1 MKKKIILGVVIV
13 LVAAIGVGAFLLA
26 PTVKSAVSMAES
38 ANLTEEDV
46 AVKGEENDRITQ
58 EMMTDYQIPEIEVT
72 QEIKEAVAGRDMTL
86 EEAATKL
93 LADEKAKQE
102 TENAAQSATPVEQT
116 PTPEP
121 VTPVE
126 PTPTPQPVTPVEQQP
141 TPQPVTPVEQ
151 QPTPQ
156 PVTPVEPTPT
166 PEPVTPV
173 EPTPT
178 PQPVTPVE
186 PTPTPE
192 PVAENPPEN
201 EDNGESAQLSGT
213 TSEEEARNERV
224 QNLFVRLYV
233 LRDAFN
239 VRIDNL
245 VQECINEFLALPTE
259 QQTNTAKVRIVY
271 SRIKTVQDMEV
282 ECDNDVKEIVAQLR
296 EIDSAVADKAW
307 QYYLNEKELKK
318 AALIAQYTRKSE

>member
-26 PTVKSAVSMAES
+26 PTIKSAMSMAES

-58 EMMTDYQIPEIEVT
+58 EMQADYEIPEIEVT
-72 QEIKEAVAGRDMTL
+72 QEIKEAVAVRDMTL

-93 LADEKAKQE
+93 LADEKAKQAE
-102 TENAAQSATPVEQT
+102 SAAQSATPEQTQSDAQSGTPTPEPVTPVEQT

-126 PTPTPQPVTPVEQQP
+126 Q
-141 TPQPVTPVEQ
+141 
-151 QPTPQ
+151 
-156 PVTPVEPTPT
+156 TPT

-173 EPTPT
+173 EQTPE
-178 PQPVTPVE
+178 PVAQE
-186 PTPTPE
+186 PTPE
-192 PVAENPPEN
+192 PVAENPTEN
-201 EDNGESAQLSGT
+201 GDNGESAQLSGT

-245 VQECINEFLALPTE
+245 VQECIDEFLALEPE
-259 QQTNTAKVRIVY
+259 KQTNAAKVRIVY
-271 SRIKTVQDMEV
+271 SRIKNVQDMEV
-282 ECDNDVKEIVAQLR
+282 ECDKDVKEIVDQLR
-296 EIDSAVADKAW
+296 EIDPAVADKAW

>member
-1 MKKKIILGVVIV
+1 MTKKKKIILGVVIV
-13 LVAAIGVGAFLLA
+13 LVAALGVGAFLLA
-26 PTVKSAVSMAES
+26 PTIKSAMSMAES
-38 ANLTEEDV
+38 ANLSEEDV

-102 TENAAQSATPVEQT
+102 ANAVAQEPTPEPVTPVEQEPT
-116 PTPEP
+116 PEPVTPVAQEPTPEP

-126 PTPTPQPVTPVEQQP
+126 PE
-141 TPQPVTPVEQ
+141 
-151 QPTPQ
+151 
-156 PVTPVEPTPT
+156 PT

-173 EPTPT
+173 EQEPTPE
-178 PQPVTPVE
+178 PVTPVGQE
-186 PTPTPE
+186 PAAQEPTPE
-192 PVAENPPEN
+192 PVAENPPQ
-201 EDNGESAQLSGT
+201 EDEGESAQLSGMT
-213 TSEEEARNERV
+213 AEQEAQNERV

-239 VRIDNL
+239 VRVDNL
-245 VQECINEFLALPTE
+245 VQECIDEFLALEPE
-259 QQTNTAKVRIVY
+259 KQTNSAKVRIVY

-282 ECDNDVKEIVAQLR
+282 ECDEEVKDIIAQLR
-296 EIDSAVADKAW
+296 EIDPAVADKAW
-307 QYYLNEKELKK
+307 QYYQNEKELKK
-318 AALIAQYTRKSE
+318 AALIAQYTGKSE

>member
-26 PTVKSAVSMAES
+26 PTIKSAMSMAES

-58 EMMTDYQIPEIEVT
+58 EMQADYEIPEIEVT
-72 QEIKEAVAGRDMTL
+72 QEIKEAVAVRDMTL

-93 LADEKAKQE
+93 LADEKAKQAE
-102 TENAAQSATPVEQT
+102 SAAQSATPEQTQSDAQSGTPTPEPVTPVEQT

-126 PTPTPQPVTPVEQQP
+126 Q
-141 TPQPVTPVEQ
+141 
-151 QPTPQ
+151 
-156 PVTPVEPTPT
+156 TPT

-173 EPTPT
+173 EQTPE
-178 PQPVTPVE
+178 PVAQE
-186 PTPTPE
+186 PTPE
-192 PVAENPPEN
+192 PVAENPTEN
-201 EDNGESAQLSGT
+201 GDNGESAQLSGT

-245 VQECINEFLALPTE
+245 VQECINEFLALPAE

-271 SRIKTVQDMEV
+271 SRIKTVQDMED
-282 ECDNDVKEIVAQLR
+282 ECDDEVEAIIDELR
-296 EIDSAVADKAW
+296 GLDPAVADKAW